1 MSAVAK
7 GPPVPAPFFPQHTA
21 PVVIADPRYSP
32 AARGIRPARVGDGDR
47 AEGDSPELAA
57 VRAMAGQATEAE

>member
-32 AARGIRPARVGDGDR
+32 AAGEYDR
-47 AEGDSPELAA
+47 LGWAMVIVRKDSPELAA
-57 VRAMAGQATEAE
+57 VRAMAGETEASE